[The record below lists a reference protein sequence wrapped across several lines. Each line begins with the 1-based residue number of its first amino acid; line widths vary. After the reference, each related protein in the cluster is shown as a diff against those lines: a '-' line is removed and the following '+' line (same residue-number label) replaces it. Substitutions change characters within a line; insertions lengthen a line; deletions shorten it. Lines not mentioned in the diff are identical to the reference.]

1 VKKIDKNNNR
11 LELTANL
18 QHLYHGLNYALHS
31 CVNDLVLVTLGTL
44 FCKLVV
50 YTTFSLHFY
59 VFFCFY
65 VTKNKWTKSWNLCK
79 VFAL

>member
-1 VKKIDKNNNR
+1 MTLIRYAHDIRKYRTPPTPKCRRVDVTEPLTKDTSEKIDKNNNR

-44 FCKLVV
+44 FL
-50 YTTFSLHFY
+50 
-59 VFFCFY
+59 
-65 VTKNKWTKSWNLCK
+65 
-79 VFAL
+79 